1 MNKKGFELVWNNIVV
16 MILAF
21 FVLLFLILF
30 FSAGSGSFYENIK
43 GYFSYSNVDSIIEG
57 CNILSSSNSEY
68 AFCCEKKVVKY
79 YMNGEE
85 SKGEFSCKELTEKA
99 FINGRINNM
108 MCGENICG

>member
-1 MNKKGFELVWNNIVV
+1 MGRRNRRKTRTRKDFFGNLKGI
-16 MILAF
+16 
-21 FVLLFLILF
+21 
-30 FSAGSGSFYENIK
+30 GSLKEKENIK

-79 YMNGEE
+79 YIDGEE